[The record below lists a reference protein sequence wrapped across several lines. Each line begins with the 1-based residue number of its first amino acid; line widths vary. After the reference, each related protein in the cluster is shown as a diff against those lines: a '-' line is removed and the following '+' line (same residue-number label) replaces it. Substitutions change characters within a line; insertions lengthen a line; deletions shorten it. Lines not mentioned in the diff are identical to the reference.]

1 MFIIDEFLSL
11 SPITQIICAVFVF
24 SFIIQA
30 YYYLRY
36 YTGIWSLSSKIN
48 KGNHPYCKKKPPVSV
63 IICAKNE
70 ADNLEKFLPSV
81 LEQDYPEFEVIV
93 VNDGSTDESSDLL
106 EKLQKRYPNLYHT
119 FLPMDAKYM
128 SRKKMCLTVG
138 IKAARFEHLL
148 LIDADCQPA
157 SKYWIANMVQNFND
171 KTDIVLGYGAH
182 AFKNG
187 FVNSM
192 ICYDIMFI
200 AMQYMGFAIKG
211 KPYMGVGRNLAYKKS
226 LFFKNK
232 GFASHL
238 NLVSGDDDLF
248 IQEVANRHNT
258 SVEFSER
265 SISLSNREMSFR
277 DFRLQKERHLSTSSK
292 YTSASKTRIGCEV
305 LTRGLFYTTFI
316 ALLILFLSFQHFI
329 FAGITAGLFLLRFII
344 QAIVINK
351 TCKYLQEK
359 MYILSIPLFDIFLP
373 LLTLYIISFGKI
385 GVKEDS
391 MWR

>member
-1 MFIIDEFLSL
+1 MFIVEEFLSL
-11 SPITQIICAVFVF
+11 SLGIQIVCGVFVLAF
-24 SFIIQA
+24 LIQA
-30 YYYLRY
+30 FYYLHY
-36 YTGIWSLSSKIN
+36 YNGIWMLGNKIR
-48 KGNHPYCKKKPPVSV
+48 KGNHPYSKQKPPVSV

-70 ADNLEKFLPSV
+70 AENLEQFLPSV
-81 LEQDYPEFEVIV
+81 LEQEYPEFEVIV

-106 EKLQKRYPNLYHT
+106 EKLQKHYPNLYHT

-148 LIDADCQPA
+148 LIDADCKPA
-157 SKYWIANMVQNFND
+157 SKHWIANMMQNFSD

-182 AFKNG
+182 SLKNG
-187 FVNSM
+187 FVNSL
-192 ICYDIMFI
+192 ICYDVMFI

-248 IQEVANRHNT
+248 VQETANKHNT
-258 SVEFSER
+258 SVEFSEK
-265 SISLSNREMSFR
+265 SISYSHRKMTFRSFR
-277 DFRLQKERHLSTSSK
+277 IQKERHLSTSSQ
-292 YTSASKTRIGCEV
+292 YTLSSKMRIGCEV
-305 LTRGLFYTTFI
+305 FSRGLFYVSLFT
-316 ALLILFLSFQHFI
+316 LLGYFLINQHFI
-329 FAGITAGLFLLRFII
+329 FAGITAGIALIRFLF
-344 QAIVINK
+344 QAIIINK
-351 TCKYLQEK
+351 TCKFLQEK
-359 MYILSIPLFDIFLP
+359 MYIFSIPLFDIFLP